1 MATVKVANIK
11 CGGCERTIKD
21 ALEKAGA
28 TNVQVDHATQTVS
41 FAGDKDVMY
50 ERLSKLGYPK
60 ASSPEAKKILKK
72 ARSFLS
78 CAIGKTK
85 K

>member
-1 MATVKVANIK
+1 MPTVKVVNLK

-21 ALEKAGA
+21 DLEKAGA
-28 TNVQVDHATQTVS
+28 TNVQVDHTTQTVS
-41 FAGDKDVMY
+41 FEGDKDVMRG
-50 ERLSKLGYPK
+50 RLSQLGYPE
-60 ASSPEAKKILKK
+60 ASSPQAKNILKK